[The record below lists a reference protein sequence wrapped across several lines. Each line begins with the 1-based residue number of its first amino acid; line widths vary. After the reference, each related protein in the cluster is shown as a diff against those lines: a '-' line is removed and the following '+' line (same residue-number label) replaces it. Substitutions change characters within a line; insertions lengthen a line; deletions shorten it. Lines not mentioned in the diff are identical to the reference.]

1 MEVKMKHLT
10 AAQRGNIE
18 TLLQEKYTNKEIAR
32 KLDRDPSTIGR
43 EIAKGLDGNGI
54 YHAWVAQVAY
64 ETNRKSCKQIP
75 KLDHP
80 ANHRLR
86 SAIVACIEKGWD
98 PAQTAGRLRD
108 DPKWRD
114 LPAFV
119 CAETIY
125 HWIYNS
131 AYAIG
136 AKLYQYLRYAKKRR
150 SKHKG
155 RSSQRS
161 KIPNRVSIHER
172 PTIVD
177 KKTRVGD
184 WEGDS
189 VIYTHKHTINTVNE
203 RVSSLVAFTK
213 LTQKTALL
221 TAEAVIAKLSHCIAH
236 TITFDNGPEFTQH
249 GLMSQVLGIAVYFA
263 DPYSSWQRGANE
275 NSNRQL
281 RAYLPKRSD
290 IRDLTQKEL
299 DDIAWE
305 LNNKP
310 RRRLNWHTPQE
321 VYNWLAA
328 NPKKKLDLT
337 QVAFGS
343 RI

>member
-1 MEVKMKHLT
+1 MKHLT
-10 AAQRGNIE
+10 AADRGSIE
-18 TLLQEKYTNKEIAR
+18 TLLQEKYTNKQIAER
-32 KLDRDPSTIGR
+32 IGRVPSTISR
-43 EIAKGLDGNGI
+43 EIRKGLDGSGI
-54 YHAWVAQVAY
+54 YRAWVAQVAY
-64 ETNRKSCKQIP
+64 ETNRKRSRQIP

-86 SAIVACIEKGWD
+86 GWIVSCLQKGWD
-98 PAQTAGRLRD
+98 PSMIAGRL
-108 DPKWRD
+108 KAEGFA
-114 LPAFV
+114 LVV

-125 HWIYNS
+125 DWIYTS
-131 AYAIG
+131 AYAITE
-136 AKLYQYLRYAKKRR
+136 KLYQYLRQGKKHRT
-150 SKHKG
+150 KHKG
-155 RSSQRS
+155 RSAQRS

-172 PTIVD
+172 PAVVNE
-177 KKTRVGD
+177 KLRLGD

-189 VIYTHKHTINTVNE
+189 VIYTHKHAVNTVNE

-213 LTQKTALL
+213 LTQKTAAQ
-221 TAEAVIAKLSHCIAH
+221 TATAVIAKLSHYVAH
-236 TITFDNGPEFTQH
+236 TITFDNGSEFTLH
-249 GLMSQVLGIAVYFA
+249 GLITKALGVAVYFA

-290 IRDLTQKEL
+290 IRDLSQKEL
-299 DDIAWE
+299 DNIAWE

-321 VYNWLAA
+321 VYDWCLQ
-328 NPKKKLDLT
+328 NPDKTLDLT

>member
-1 MEVKMKHLT
+1 MKHLT

-18 TLLQEKYTNKEIAR
+18 TLLQEKYTNKEIAK
-32 KLDRDPSTIGR
+32 KLGKDPSTIGR
-43 EIAKGLDGNGI
+43 EVKKGLDGAGR
-54 YHAWVAQVAY
+54 YSAFVAQVAY
-64 ETNRKSCKQIP
+64 ETNRKRSKQIP

-80 ANHRLR
+80 ANYRLR
-86 SAIVACIEKGWD
+86 SAIVSCIQQGWD
-98 PAQTAGRLRD
+98 PAQTAGRLHD
-108 DPKWRD
+108 DPAWKD
-114 LPAFV
+114 LPAVV

-125 HWIYNS
+125 HWIYTS
-131 AYAIG
+131 AWAI
-136 AKLYQYLRYAKKRR
+136 AEKLYQYLRYGKKKRT
-150 SKHKG
+150 KHQG
-155 RSSQRS
+155 RSAQRS
-161 KIPNRVSIHER
+161 KIPNRVSIHDR
-172 PTIVD
+172 PEVVAE
-177 KKTRVGD
+177 KVRVGD

-189 VIYTHKHTINTVNE
+189 VVYTHKHAINTVNE

-213 LTQKTALL
+213 LTRKTALQ
-221 TAEAVIAKLSHCIAH
+221 TAEAVIAKLSRYVTL
-236 TITFDNGPEFTQH
+236 TITFDNGSEFTAH
-249 GLMSQVLGIAVYFA
+249 ELMTEALGIDVYFA

-275 NSNRQL
+275 NINRQL

-299 DDIAWE
+299 DNIAWE

-321 VYNWLAA
+321 VYDWLVLH
-328 NPKKKLDLT
+328 PEQKLDLT

>member
-1 MEVKMKHLT
+1 MKHLT

-18 TLLQEKYTNKEIAR
+18 ILLQEQYTYKQIGV
-32 KLDRDPSTIGR
+32 KLGR
-43 EIAKGLDGNGI
+43 SSSAIRREVKKGLDGNAI
-54 YHAWVAQVAY
+54 YYAWIAQAAY
-64 ETNRKSCKQIP
+64 EANRRRCKQIP

-86 SAIVACIEKGWD
+86 SAIVSCIEKGWD
-98 PAQTAGRLRD
+98 PAQTAGRLRS
-108 DPKWRD
+108 DPQWHN

-131 AYAIG
+131 AWAI
-136 AKLYQYLRYAKKRR
+136 AEKLYQYLRYGKKRR
-150 SKHKG
+150 TKHKG
-155 RSSQRS
+155 RSAQRS
-161 KIPNRVSIHER
+161 KIPNRVSIHDR
-172 PTIVD
+172 PSVVD
-177 KKTRVGD
+177 AKARVGD

-189 VIYTHKHTINTVNE
+189 VVYTHKHAINTVNE
-203 RVSSLVAFTK
+203 RMSSLLAFTK

-221 TAEAVIAKLSHCIAH
+221 TAEAVIKKLKPYIAH
-236 TITFDNGPEFTQH
+236 TITFDNGSEFTQH
-249 GLMSQVLGIAVYFA
+249 GLITDALGIDVYFA

-299 DDIAWE
+299 DNIAYE

-310 RRRLNWHTPQE
+310 RKRLQWHTPQE
-321 VYNWLAA
+321 VYNWLVQ
-328 NPKKKLDLT
+328 NRDKQLNLGE
-337 QVAFGS
+337 VAFGS

>member
-1 MEVKMKHLT
+1 M
-10 AAQRGNIE
+10 G
-18 TLLQEKYTNKEIAR
+18 
-32 KLDRDPSTIGR
+32 RDPSTISR
-43 EIAKGLDGNGI
+43 EIKKGLDGSGN
-54 YHAWVAQVAY
+54 YRAWVAQVAY
-64 ETNRKSCKQIP
+64 ETNRTRCKQIP

-86 SAIVACIEKGWD
+86 SWIVSCLQKGWD
-98 PAQTAGRLRD
+98 PSMICGRL
-108 DPKWRD
+108 KAEGFA
-114 LPAFV
+114 LAV

-125 HWIYNS
+125 DWIYTS
-131 AYAIG
+131 AYAITE
-136 AKLYQYLRYAKKRR
+136 KLYQYLRQGKKHRT
-150 SKHKG
+150 KHKG
-155 RSSQRS
+155 RSAQRS
-161 KIPNRVSIHER
+161 KIPNRVSIHDR
-172 PTIVD
+172 PAVVNEEV
-177 KKTRVGD
+177 RLGD

-189 VIYTHKHTINTVNE
+189 VIYTHKHAVNTVNE

-213 LTQKTALL
+213 LTHKTAVQ
-221 TAEAVIAKLSHCIAH
+221 TAAAVIAKLSRYVAH
-236 TITFDNGPEFTQH
+236 TITFDNGSEFTLH
-249 GLMSQVLGIAVYFA
+249 GLIAEALGVAVYFA

-299 DDIAWE
+299 DNIAWE

-321 VYNWLAA
+321 VYDWLVA
-328 NPKKKLDLT
+328 NPEKELDLT

>member
-1 MEVKMKHLT
+1 MKHLT
-10 AAQRGNIE
+10 AADRGKIE
-18 TLLQEKYTNKEIAR
+18 VLLQEEYTNKQIAK
-32 KLDRDPSTIGR
+32 KLGKDPSTISR
-43 EIAKGLDGNGI
+43 EVNKGLDGSDI
-54 YHAWVAQVAY
+54 YRAWVAQVVY
-64 ETNRKSCKQIP
+64 ETNRKRCKQIP

-80 ANHRLR
+80 ANYRLR
-86 SAIVACIEKGWD
+86 SWIVACLQKGWD
-98 PAQTAGRLRD
+98 PSMIAGRL
-108 DPKWRD
+108 KAEGFS
-114 LPAFV
+114 LVV

-125 HWIYNS
+125 EWVYTS
-131 AYAIG
+131 AWAI
-136 AKLYQYLRYAKKRR
+136 AEKLYQYLRQGKKHRT
-150 SKHKG
+150 KHKG

-161 KIPNRVSIHER
+161 KIPNRVSIHDR
-172 PTIVD
+172 PAVVD
-177 KKTRVGD
+177 EKSRLGD

-189 VIYTHKHTINTVNE
+189 VIYTHKHAVNTVNE
-203 RVSSLVAFTK
+203 RLSSLVAFTK

-221 TAEAVIAKLSHCIAH
+221 TAHAVISKLSQLVAY
-236 TITFDNGPEFTQH
+236 TITFDNGIEFTAH
-249 GLMSQVLGIAVYFA
+249 ELITDALGIEVYFA

-275 NSNRQL
+275 NINRQL

-299 DDIAWE
+299 DNIAWE

-321 VYNWLAA
+321 VYNWLEA
-328 NPKKKLDLT
+328 NPEKELDLT

>member
-1 MEVKMKHLT
+1 MKHLT

-18 TLLQEKYTNKEIAR
+18 TLLQEQYTKKEIAER
-32 KLDRDPSTIGR
+32 LNKYPSTIGR
-43 EIAKGLDGNGI
+43 EIKKGLDGNGD
-54 YHAWVAQVAY
+54 YHAWIAQVAY
-64 ETNRKSCKQIP
+64 EANRKRCVQIP

-86 SAIVACIEKGWD
+86 NRIVACLQKGWD
-98 PAQTAGRLRD
+98 PSMIAGRLAGEGFE
-108 DPKWRD
+108 
-114 LPAFV
+114 LIV

-125 HWIYNS
+125 EWIYNS
-131 AYAIG
+131 AYAI
-136 AKLYQYLRYAKKRR
+136 AEKLYQYLRQGKKRR
-150 SKHKG
+150 TQHKG
-155 RSSQRS
+155 RSSQKS
-161 KIPNRVSIHER
+161 KIPNRVSIHDR
-172 PTIVD
+172 PSVVAE
-177 KKTRVGD
+177 KSRLGD

-189 VIYTHKHTINTVNE
+189 VLYTHKHAINTVSE
-203 RVSSLVAFTK
+203 RLSSLVAFTK

-221 TAEAVIAKLSHCIAH
+221 TAEAVVGKLSQYVAH
-236 TITFDNGPEFTQH
+236 TITFDNGSEFTMH
-249 GLMSQVLGIAVYFA
+249 GLITEAIGTAVYFA

-281 RAYLPKRSD
+281 RAYLPKRTD
-290 IRDLTQKEL
+290 IRDLTQDEL

-310 RRRLNWHTPQE
+310 RRRLGWHTPAE
-321 VYNWLAA
+321 VYNWLAQ
-328 NPKKKLDLT
+328 NPNQQLDLT

>member
-1 MEVKMKHLT
+1 MKHLT

-18 TLLQEKYTNKEIAR
+18 TLLQEKYTNKQIAQ
-32 KLDRDPSTIGR
+32 KLGRSPSTISR
-43 EIAKGLDGNGI
+43 EIAKGLDGSSI
-54 YHAWVAQVAY
+54 YYAWVAQVAY
-64 ETNRKSCKQIP
+64 ETNRKRCKQIP

-86 SAIVACIEKGWD
+86 GWIVACLQKGWD
-98 PAQTAGRLRD
+98 PSMICGRL
-108 DPKWRD
+108 KAEGFN
-114 LPAFV
+114 LVV

-125 HWIYNS
+125 EWVYNS
-131 AYAIG
+131 IYAI
-136 AKLYQYLRYAKKRR
+136 AEKLYQYLRQGKKRR
-150 SKHKG
+150 TKHTG
-155 RSSQRS
+155 RSSQKS

-172 PTIVD
+172 PAAVD
-177 KKTRVGD
+177 QKARVGD

-189 VIYTHKHTINTVNE
+189 VVYTHKHAINTVNE

-221 TAEAVIAKLSHCIAH
+221 TANAVIAKLRSYVAY
-236 TITFDNGPEFTQH
+236 TITFDNGSEFTQH
-249 GLMSQVLGIAVYFA
+249 GLITAALGISVYFA

-299 DDIAWE
+299 DNIAWE

-310 RRRLNWHTPQE
+310 RRRLQWHTPQE
-321 VYNWLAA
+321 VYDWLVEH
-328 NPKKKLDLT
+328 PSKQLDLA

>member
-1 MEVKMKHLT
+1 MKHLT
-10 AAQRGNIE
+10 AEQRGSIE
-18 TLLQEKYTNKEIAR
+18 TLLQEQYTNKQIAKR
-32 KLDRDPSTIGR
+32 LGKDPSTISR
-43 EIAKGLDGNGI
+43 EIKKGLDGNGN
-54 YHAWVAQVAY
+54 YHSWVAQVAY
-64 ETNRKSCKQIP
+64 ETNRKRCKQIP

-86 SAIVACIEKGWD
+86 SAIVSCIQKGWD
-98 PAQTAGRLRD
+98 PAQTAGRLHD
-108 DPKWRD
+108 DPAWKD
-114 LPAFV
+114 LPAYV

-125 HWIYNS
+125 HWIYTS
-131 AYAIG
+131 VYAV
-136 AKLYQYLRYAKKRR
+136 AEKLYQYLRYGKKKR
-150 SKHKG
+150 SKQKS

-161 KIPNRVSIHER
+161 KIPNRASIHER
-172 PTIVD
+172 PAIVD
-177 KKTRVGD
+177 EKARLGD

-189 VIYTHKHTINTVNE
+189 VVYTHKHAINTVNE

-213 LTQKTALL
+213 LTRKTAAQ
-221 TAEAVIAKLSHCIAH
+221 TTEAVITKLSHYIAY
-236 TITFDNGPEFTQH
+236 TITFDNGSESNQH
-249 GLMSQVLGIAVYFA
+249 GLIAEALGIPVYFA

-299 DDIAWE
+299 DNIAWE

-310 RRRLNWHTPQE
+310 RKRLHWHTPQE
-321 VYNWLAA
+321 VYDWCLQ
-328 NPKKKLDLT
+328 NPDKQLDLT